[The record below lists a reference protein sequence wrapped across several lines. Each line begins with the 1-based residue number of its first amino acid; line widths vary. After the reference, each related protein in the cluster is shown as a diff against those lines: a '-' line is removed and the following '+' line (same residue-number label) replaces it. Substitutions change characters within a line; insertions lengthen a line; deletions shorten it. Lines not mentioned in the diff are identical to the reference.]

1 VIALIR
7 YSGSGVF
14 RSQRWV
20 APVLCFVTIEAIMD
34 ANTGSV
40 LPTYAASAAV
50 LLFIATWLT
59 IVVANNEDPVQR
71 EVTMVV
77 AGSQAKVRVANLL
90 TAYLAAVFLGLVSLI
105 GPPLASSQGV
115 TAHDLAAG
123 AVAQAVTSLAGV
135 VLGTLCS
142 RPIIRRTAWALLIAV
157 VLDLADVVVPNGPPT
172 RQILVLFD
180 KAHPSQLALDLMLVA
195 IETMAIGAV
204 VLMASVR
211 LARVRS

>member
-1 VIALIR
+1 MIALIR
-7 YSGSGVF
+7 YTWRGMF

-20 APVLCFVTIEAIMD
+20 APVLCFVIIEAIID

-50 LLFIATWLT
+50 LLFIATWLA

-71 EVTMVV
+71 EVTVV
-77 AGSQAKVRVANLL
+77 AAGSHARVRVANLM
-90 TAYLAAVFLGLVSLI
+90 TAYLAAVLLGLVGLI

-115 TAHDLAAG
+115 RPRDLAAG
-123 AVAQAVTSLAGV
+123 AVAHAVTALAGV

-172 RQILVLFD
+172 RQILVLFNEV
-180 KAHPSQLALDLMLVA
+180 HPGRLALYLVLVA
-195 IETMAIGAV
+195 VETVAIGAV
-204 VLMASVR
+204 VVVAALR
-211 LARVRS
+211 LARLRS